1 MKNEDVLIVGLTMIV
16 LIVGAIAILV
26 TGIGTNVDTA
36 APFESSTPIKM
47 SNSTNSTIDSSHHDT
62 GISASEVTGQSSSSS
77 NSYSGSGYS
86 NTYSATTTT
95 PSSSDYSE
103 SYPSESGS
111 SDSSSSDSG
120 ESGQR
125 PSDSTVNNLE

>member
-86 NTYSATTTT
+86 NTYSATTT